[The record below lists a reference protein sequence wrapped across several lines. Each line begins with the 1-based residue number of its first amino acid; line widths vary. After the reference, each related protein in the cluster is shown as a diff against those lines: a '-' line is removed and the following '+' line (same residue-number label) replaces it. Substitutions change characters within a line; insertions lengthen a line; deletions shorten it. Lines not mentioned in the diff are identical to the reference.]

1 MTTPTS
7 AKPTGLSGPLAY
19 LFLIVLLGF
28 PVPAWAAPAETL
40 HYANIGSGISNRIVV
55 RTLFRLLNEDDQD
68 VGGTLDVSSSR
79 GEALGAEF
87 SSAWTGDPGSVT
99 LLFDRV
105 EFSVPSGSGLEL
117 TMEPSAQILAGRAGL
132 SFSGRLKS
140 QTLLQVA
147 ETPVIGAPPGP
158 EFEHYLESEA
168 EIFPTQAVK
177 DFAFPIF
184 LFQGQKNVNT
194 AFSIVSLST
203 VPGKVQLLL
212 RPDSERT
219 VTLQPGQLIADY
231 FDRFWQVAFPEIFP
245 FRFLGSAEIRSE
257 VPLGVSVFRT
267 LGGLPLSGVRIA
279 QRSESEEVVPIQLN
293 TEFDLTAVQTAR
305 LDSAELTVRFWDIR
319 EDSRCPIDVNCI
331 QAGQAT
337 VVLRASNGGPETAE
351 LILSTAPGADRVTFD
366 GHSFKLVDIKP
377 DPVSTR
383 TLEMA
388 DYVLTLLIRQE

>member
-7 AKPTGLSGPLAY
+7 ANPTGLSGPLAY
-19 LFLIVLLGF
+19 LFLVVLLGF
-28 PVPAWAAPAETL
+28 TVPALAAPAETL

-55 RTLFRLLNEDDQD
+55 RTLFRLQNEDDHD
-68 VGGTLDVSSSR
+68 VGGALDVSSSR

-132 SFSGRLKS
+132 SFSGGLKI

-147 ETPVIGAPPGP
+147 ETPVIGAPGP

-245 FRFLGSAEIRSE
+245 FRFLGSAEIHSE

-279 QRSESEEVVPIQLN
+279 QRSESEEVVSIQLN
-293 TEFDLTAVQTAR
+293 TQFDLTAVQTGR

-331 QAGQAT
+331 QAGQAK

-351 LILSTAPGADRVTFD
+351 LILSTAPGVDQVTFD
-366 GHSFKLVDIKP
+366 GHSFKLVGVKP
-377 DPVSTR
+377 EPVSTR
-383 TLEMA
+383 TLEMD